1 MTVKLCIP
9 VKLRDYRELAK
20 ALREEGLEYTTHPS
34 ILKGYNAVVVIPVRS
49 KDEAYRLGNYIV
61 KTLLPALKLWY
72 WVKTDER

>member
-9 VKLRDYRELAK
+9 VKLRDYRELAE
-20 ALREEGLEYTTHPS
+20 ALRDEGLEYITYPS
-34 ILKGYNAVVVIPVRS
+34 IIKGYNAVIVIPVDS

-72 WVKTDER
+72 WVKEDER

>member
-9 VKLRDYRELAK
+9 VRLRDYRDLVK
-20 ALREEGLEYTTHPS
+20 ALREGGLKYMTYPS
-34 ILKGYNAVVVIPVRS
+34 VIKGYNAVIVIPLES

-72 WVKTDER
+72 WVKE